1 MIRNDSEAFRQASAD
16 IGTAVHDAHSQIE
29 KVRKECMDL
38 VDVAWRGQASVA
50 FGNLME
56 EYDRNAKELNA
67 ALDKMGELVGTS
79 ADLHENTDAD
89 QSTAVQHV
97 MADMAGTGFQGLN

>member
-1 MIRNDSEAFRQASAD
+1 MIRNDSEAFRQAASD
-16 IGTAVHDAHSQIE
+16 IGAAVSDAHAQIT
-29 KVRKECMDL
+29 KVRKECQDV
-38 VDVAWRGQASVA
+38 VDMSWRGQAAGA
-50 FGNLME
+50 FGTLME
-56 EYDRNAKELNA
+56 EYDRHANELNT

-97 MADMAGTGFQGLN
+97 MADMAGGTGFSGL